1 MKISSLILM
10 LFVAVVVPFTAVAAD
25 IEEATIEVIDINDDR
40 SGVITN
46 RIELPD
52 GDRVDHKEHGRDHKG
67 RHDANDE
74 KNDHSESVERESE
87 QEQEREREDERE
99 HESEREDEREHEIED
114 KEDDHKEESKD

>member
-87 QEQEREREDERE
+87 RE

>member
-10 LFVAVVVPFTAVAAD
+10 IFVAVVVPFTAVAAD

-67 RHDANDE
+67 RHDANGE

-87 QEQEREREDERE
+87 QEQEREREDV
-99 HESEREDEREHEIED
+99 REDEREHEIED